1 MGRGWVCGSVNSASA
16 TCPPGLL
23 SLSFLSLTLQLKW
36 GGQGGRKAPGQGL
49 PTHQGWGQKAPLP
62 PLPLCPCDS
71 LLAEAGASPGMPTE
85 CSSLPLAP
93 PEGWAFGL

>member
-1 MGRGWVCGSVNSASA
+1 MGRSWVRVSVNFASA

-23 SLSFLSLTLQLKW
+23 SPSFRSLTLQLKW
-36 GGQGGRKAPGQGL
+36 GGQGL

-85 CSSLPLAP
+85 CPSSPRTA